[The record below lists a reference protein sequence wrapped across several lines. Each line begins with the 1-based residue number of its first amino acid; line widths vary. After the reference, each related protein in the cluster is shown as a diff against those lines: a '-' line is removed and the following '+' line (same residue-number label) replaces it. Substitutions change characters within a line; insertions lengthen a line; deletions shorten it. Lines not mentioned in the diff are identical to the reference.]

1 MTSAGRSSTT
11 SEAAAPKPPVRRC
24 SSSTVTRL
32 TRLGA
37 PPRSPPDCRGT
48 LPAPGSISSRGRSA
62 GCIRGAVRWPWPG
75 SATAHRCRWCRRFW
89 DTSAAIRPRP
99 TTCAST
105 SNDYSIARWTSKMS
119 SNTLGWVSAML
130 EMTLPELVADLVATR
145 HAGGYRFKIQER
157 VLHQFADHC
166 RRQGYPDGSITK
178 EAVQGFI
185 YGPHLRS
192 STIRRNELALR
203 QLAEHAQAVGWTAY
217 TPAAITR
224 VRVRH
229 QPPYVLTD
237 DEVRRLF
244 AAIDSQAMSC
254 YSNKALVDPV
264 LFRVLYG
271 AGLRVS
277 EALNLTLADVDTA
290 AGTLRI
296 RDSKNGAG
304 RTIPITGRLTT
315 TMQGYSTA
323 AHPAPEHSDYVF
335 YSRAAGRPINQ
346 ATVYTRFRGYLADAG
361 IAHFVGG
368 PHPHSLRH
376 GFAVANLRR
385 WAAGGADLAVMLP
398 YLACYM
404 GHADLRG
411 TQYYLR
417 LTADAY
423 PDVTAKAQVRFG
435 YVIPVIPAP
444 PEEQP

>member
-1 MTSAGRSSTT
+1 VRAVP
-11 SEAAAPKPPVRRC
+11 EA
-24 SSSTVTRL
+24 
-32 TRLGA
+32 
-37 PPRSPPDCRGT
+37 T
-48 LPAPGSISSRGRSA
+48 LQGLVDA
-62 GCIRGAVRWPWPG
+62 
-75 SATAHRCRWCRRFW
+75 
-89 DTSAAIRPRP
+89 
-99 TTCAST
+99 
-105 SNDYSIARWTSKMS
+105 
-119 SNTLGWVSAML
+119 
-130 EMTLPELVADLVATR
+130 LVASR
-145 HAGGYRFKIQER
+145 HAGGYRFKVPER
-157 VLHQFADHC
+157 VLRQFAAHC
-166 RRQGYPDGSITK
+166 QREGYPDGSITK
-178 EAVQGFI
+178 EAADGFL
-185 YGPHLRS
+185 YGGHLRA

-203 QLAEHAQAVGWTAY
+203 QLAEYARAAGWDAC
-217 TPAAITR
+217 TPAAATQ

-229 QPPYVLTD
+229 QPPYVLAD

-277 EALNLTLADVDTA
+277 EALNLTLPDVDTI

-296 RDSKNGAG
+296 RDSKNGEG
-304 RTIPITGRLTT
+304 RTIPITGRLTAT
-315 TMQGYSTA
+315 LDAYTAA

-335 YSRAAGRPINQ
+335 YSRAAGRPVSQ

-361 IAHFVGG
+361 IPHFTGG

-385 WAAGGADLAVMLP
+385 WAGQGADLAVTLP

-423 PDVTAKAQVRFG
+423 PEVMARAQLRFG
-435 YVIPVIPAP
+435 YVIPP
-444 PEEQP
+444 PPGGQQ